1 MIGSFSV
8 SYSKQNIKQNDPP
21 AHFKGVSID
30 EKSSTGE
37 RLVAGEA
44 TLEFLRSRRTAIEQV
59 TTAILEN
66 VITSLKTFGTLKF

>member
-1 MIGSFSV
+1 MIDSFRLY
-8 SYSKQNIKQNDPP
+8 YSNQNLKQNDPP

-66 VITSLKTFGTLKF
+66 VIKSVKTFGTLKF